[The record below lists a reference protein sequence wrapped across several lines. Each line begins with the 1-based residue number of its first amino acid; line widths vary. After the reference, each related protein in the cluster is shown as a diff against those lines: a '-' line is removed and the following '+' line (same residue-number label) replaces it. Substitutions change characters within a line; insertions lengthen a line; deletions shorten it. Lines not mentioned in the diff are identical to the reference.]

1 MTYFICCT
9 LTKAA
14 CVFIVKVIKER
25 RNPTIVLVFQML
37 RLEKVRETEIFYNV
51 KCGKILSE
59 LTSPKV
65 TWPEMTSPKVTW
77 PEMLSPEVTWP
88 ETTVTWPEMIACA
101 CPNFSRAF
109 FLHVTE
115 TPRFF
120 LTIVVVQN
128 VSLRTLQGNPFGVM
142 WPWGTS
148 CSHVGHCR
156 KKAREKFGHA
166 HAIISGH
173 VTVVSGHVTS
183 GADTCYLIF
192 LVHDVIKH
200 FIFPSFFPR
209 TFSNRIVWN
218 TRTMVG
224 FLRSL
229 MPLTMNTHAAFV
241 NVQQMKYVIGS
252 GKYYIWNNML
262 KNRTNVL
269 FINIII
275 PMHILIM

>member
-88 ETTVTWPEMIACA
+88 EPTVTGPEMIACA

-109 FLHVTE
+109 FLQWPTWLQEVPQGHM
-115 TPRFF
+115 TPKGFPWRVRKDTFCTT
-120 LTIVVVQN
+120 TIVRKKRG
-128 VSLRTLQGNPFGVM
+128 VSVTWLPVTTFPVM
-142 WPWGTS
+142 WLP
-148 CSHVGHCR
+148 
-156 KKAREKFGHA
+156 
-166 HAIISGH
+166 
-173 VTVVSGHVTS
+173 VTS
-183 GADTCYLIF
+183 LPAIFSYTCYLIF

-229 MPLTMNTHAAFV
+229 MTLTMNTHAAFV